1 MTALLLNSPYW
12 LIVIL
17 AVIGVAVLFSR
28 LPGGDAGGRK
38 ISFVLLALAA
48 LLLVLRMTVPTPE
61 KKVERQARAL
71 MNAIGNNDWA
81 TVNQLTK
88 RASLRFGQKV
98 ENTFPVWEGDEIAK
112 EGKRKADF

>member
-17 AVIGVAVLFSR
+17 ALIGVAVLFSGLR
-28 LPGGDAGGRK
+28 GGHAGQRK
-38 ISFVLLALAA
+38 VSFVLLGLAA

-71 MNAIGNNDWA
+71 MNAIGNNDWT

-98 ENTFPVWEGDEIAK
+98 EDSLPVWE
-112 EGKRKADF
+112 